1 MIDYQVRLINFPSQ
15 VKEAVTENE
24 DGTYTIFID
33 AALSWDEQRK
43 RFIHAMAHIL
53 SDDFAHENVQN
64 IEVWAHE
71 FEEYLNLILT
81 Q

>member
-33 AALSWDEQRK
+33 AALSSDEQKK
-43 RFIHAMAHIL
+43 RFLHAMTHIL
-53 SDDFAHENVQN
+53 SDDFSKEDIQAIERIAH
-64 IEVWAHE
+64 
-71 FEEYLNLILT
+71 NLSNSVRNF
-81 Q
+81 